1 MRIAAILAL
10 VLVAASPQD
19 KAAPEDVIQMKSEG
33 KLFVCSVTAIT
44 EKTIEMTLRDGS
56 QKSIDIKDVHPLS
69 VYKLREARIDAK
81 SGSAHF
87 ELAEYCKANGLFGYA
102 SGEYDKAASL
112 DAGLKDKAHRAKDQL
127 RSEEAR
133 TKFEQA
139 KRLGAE
145 KKYAEALDLL
155 KQLTERFTD
164 TPYFEEARKE
174 ADKLAE
180 ELKKENEA
188 KRAEIEEKKRKK
200 EEEAAKAVENAEKAD
215 LKKGQDLI
223 GETRTA
229 WEEGLDWEAK
239 GNLTKAD
246 KAWKVSDARLASAH
260 VLVEKLEKSNDVNT
274 IKAAKDLQKE
284 VDTWT
289 VRVCYRL
296 GRLWSTELNY
306 FEALPWLNR
315 GIKLDPDN
323 HLLNDVLL
331 TLTQLQMRK
340 RAAGG
345 GY

>member
-1 MRIAAILAL
+1 MRTAAILAVLL
-10 VLVAASPQD
+10 VSAAPQD
-19 KAAPEDVIQMKSEG
+19 KAQEDVIQMKSEG
-33 KLFVCSVTAIT
+33 KLYVGRVTAIND
-44 EKTIEMTLRDGS
+44 KSIEMTLRDGS
-56 QKSIDIKDVHPLS
+56 QKSLDLKDVHPLS

-81 SGSAHF
+81 SGAAHF
-87 ELAEYCKANGLFGYA
+87 ELAEFCKSNGLFGYA
-102 SGEYDKAASL
+102 VGEYDKAAVL
-112 DAGLKDKAHRAKDQL
+112 DAGLKEKARRAKESL

-145 KKYAEALDLL
+145 KKYGEALELL

-188 KRAEIEEKKRKK
+188 RRAEIEEKKRKK
-200 EEEAAKAVENAEKAD
+200 EEEAAKVVENAEKAD
-215 LKKGQDLI
+215 LKRGQDLI
-223 GETRTA
+223 GEARTS

-246 KAWKVSDARLASAH
+246 KAWKASDARLASAH

-274 IKAAKDLQKE
+274 IKSAKDLQKE

-289 VRVCYRL
+289 VRICYRL
-296 GRLWSTELNY
+296 GRLWATELNY
-306 FEALPWLNR
+306 FEALPWFNR